1 MLTPCGIPEIKSSA
15 YHRSRLQVCSIRSQ
29 DTRKRKQTGL
39 PRSMSCNVIF
49 GSRSSHWLSLYPEL
63 EFIRFSAPCLQV
75 AILTSV
81 MSAWHYEMSASYTP
95 QKTHYWGMKCK
106 QKFLSNTETTY
117 RKKGYFVH
125 GGFAPV
131 WHKGN
136 IEQFTSW
143 QLGGREGQKQQ
154 GKKKAIP
161 RYVCKDT
168 LSVTTSSK

>member
-117 RKKGYFVH
+117 RKKGLFCSWGLCSSVAQRQH
-125 GGFAPV
+125 RAIHIMAIRRQRGAETTGEK
-131 WHKGN
+131 KG
-136 IEQFTSW
+136 
-143 QLGGREGQKQQ
+143 
-154 GKKKAIP
+154 
-161 RYVCKDT
+161 Y
-168 LSVTTSSK
+168 SKICL